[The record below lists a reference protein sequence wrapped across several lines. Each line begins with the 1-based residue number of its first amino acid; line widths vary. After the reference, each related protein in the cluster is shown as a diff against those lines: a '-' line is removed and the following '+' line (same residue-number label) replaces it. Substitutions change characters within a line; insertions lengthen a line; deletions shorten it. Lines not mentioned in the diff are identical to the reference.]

1 MLESNKAAAK
11 EFINSDYYKSLP
23 AVQRLYSQTSDLKA
37 AKDVMKS
44 LDSADVK
51 YSAVIDNERSTAKI
65 TIAKQDIQEAKKS
78 GAFFSR
84 QSQRAYT
91 DRAQAQNNDKTVVKT
106 TEHKKDVHSL

>member
-1 MLESNKAAAK
+1 MFLLM
-11 EFINSDYYKSLP
+11 SLFKNII
-23 AVQRLYSQTSDLKA
+23 ATNDVKA

-51 YSAVIDNERSTAKI
+51 YSAVIDNEKSTAKI

-78 GAFFSR
+78 GALFSR

-91 DRAQAQNNDKTVVKT
+91 DKAQSQNNDKAAVKT
-106 TEHKKDVHSL
+106 TEHKKYDHSL